1 MKNLKLHKA
10 AGLDGIESE
19 HIVYSHSKIVNFLVL
34 LFNSILFHEYVPRDF
49 CNGIIIPP
57 VKDKYGDVTH
67 SSNYTASMISSNN
80 AKLCDLQFGFKKKS
94 GSNGATLTAK
104 RVIDFYIT
112 HGSTVNVCLLDMTK
126 AFDKVNRYCLYLK
139 LMKKKVPLKFLNVLI
154 SWFSKYFATVCWN
167 ATFSSS
173 FRLICGVRQ
182 GESSLQ
188 FDLLLMFYC

>member
-49 CNGIIIPP
+49 CNGIIIPL
-57 VKDKYGDVTH
+57 VKDRYDDVTYG
-67 SSNYTASMISSNN
+67 SNYRASMISSNN
-80 AKLCDLQFGFKKKS
+80 SKLCDPQFGFKKNS

-104 RVIDFYIT
+104 YVIDFYIT
-112 HGSTVNVCLLDMTK
+112 HGSTVSVCLLDMTK

-182 GESSLQ
+182 G
-188 FDLLLMFYC
+188 